1 MEINKP
7 RRPVLLS
14 VSVVSEPATAPV
26 ANGLL
31 STNDRF
37 VKEVCRYIICSLRHI
52 HTCTYTTVICGC
64 VYGNY
69 HSFGRYLSHRIH
81 NNNIAESLYNVCLY
95 DVCMNVIL
103 YVYPLSIFRC
113 SMYKCMGALHVRH
126 LCSHLPSPSPRC
138 HYFHWLFV
146 LVWVCRYQQT
156 MLFICYC
163 FDFVVNY

>member
-14 VSVVSEPATAPV
+14 VSVVSEPATVPV

-52 HTCTYTTVICGC
+52 HTCTSTIGICGC
-64 VYGNY
+64 MCGNY

-95 DVCMNVIL
+95 DVCMYECYTIRLPIVYL
-103 YVYPLSIFRC
+103 QMQYVQMYGCFTCSTSLFSLAIPL
-113 SMYKCMGALHVRH
+113 
-126 LCSHLPSPSPRC
+126 SPSP
-138 HYFHWLFV
+138 LFS
-146 LVWVCRYQQT
+146 LVICFGLSLSLSANYVVYLL
-156 MLFICYC
+156 LF
-163 FDFVVNY
+163 